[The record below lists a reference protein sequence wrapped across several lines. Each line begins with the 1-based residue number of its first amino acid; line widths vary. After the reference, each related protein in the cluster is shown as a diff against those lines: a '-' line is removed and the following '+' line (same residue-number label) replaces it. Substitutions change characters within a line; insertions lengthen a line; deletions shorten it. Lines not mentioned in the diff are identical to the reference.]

1 MNVTVM
7 GTSFLVDA
15 THGGHAGVY
24 VKTGKVKVATER
36 ASVVIEA
43 NEKAE
48 LIDGELRTGVIGS
61 PATRFG
67 SDDADV
73 SMVFSN
79 EPLPK
84 VVSEI
89 ESNTGIRIDLGAGLD
104 DNFITTRID
113 GADGDEIVKE
123 LAFVCGC
130 KYKTVVAGKHY
141 MLYK

>member
-1 MNVTVM
+1 M
-7 GTSFLVDA
+7 
-15 THGGHAGVY
+15 
-24 VKTGKVKVATER
+24 
-36 ASVVIEA
+36 
-43 NEKAE
+43 
-48 LIDGELRTGVIGS
+48 IGS

-79 EPLPK
+79 EPLSK